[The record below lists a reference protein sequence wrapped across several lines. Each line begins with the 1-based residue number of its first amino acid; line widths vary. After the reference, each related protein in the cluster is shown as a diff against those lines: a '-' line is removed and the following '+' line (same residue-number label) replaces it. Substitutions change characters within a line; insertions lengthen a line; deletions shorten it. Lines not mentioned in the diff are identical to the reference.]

1 MYSPNRQSTSTPNY
15 GNSVAARAA
24 APGQQAKLARNLMG
38 RGMPAHADGAVVAP
52 DDPVDAQIEARRL
65 LAKLGYELDGP
76 AGLPPSPGR
85 NEGAIGGDEIMPA
98 MRRLDENTNT
108 VRDPDTSRGALS
120 DMRSRARTRAG
131 EASYI
136 RSKYRNLVPRHADGA
151 VVAPESSPW
160 EKLWKIITGKSTQ
173 EALNKSASTGGPQ
186 PMTPPSDDISVVRRA
201 AEEAGK
207 RNEEASNKKQ
217 PNIPKYC
224 NGGVVR

>member
-1 MYSPNRQSTSTPNY
+1 MYSPNRQATSTPNY
-15 GNSVAARAA
+15 GNSVSARAA

-52 DDPVDAQIEARRL
+52 
-65 LAKLGYELDGP
+65 
-76 AGLPPSPGR
+76 
-85 NEGAIGGDEIMPA
+85 
-98 MRRLDENTNT
+98 
-108 VRDPDTSRGALS
+108 
-120 DMRSRARTRAG
+120 
-131 EASYI
+131 
-136 RSKYRNLVPRHADGA
+136 
-151 VVAPESSPW
+151 ESSPW

-173 EALNKSASTGGPQ
+173 EALGKAQSTGGPP

>member
-1 MYSPNRQSTSTPNY
+1 MYSPNRQSTVTPNY

-38 RGMPAHADGAVVAP
+38 RPAMPA
-52 DDPVDAQIEARRL
+52 
-65 LAKLGYELDGP
+65 
-76 AGLPPSPGR
+76 
-85 NEGAIGGDEIMPA
+85 
-98 MRRLDENTNT
+98 
-108 VRDPDTSRGALS
+108 
-120 DMRSRARTRAG
+120 
-131 EASYI
+131 
-136 RSKYRNLVPRHADGA
+136 HADGA

-173 EALNKSASTGGPQ
+173 EALGKAANPTGPP

-207 RNEEASNKKQ
+207 RNEEASNKQ
-217 PNIPKYC
+217 PNIKKYC